1 MKVKILDCTLRD
13 GGYYN
18 LWKFTTSQIN
28 QYLDKL
34 HKSRID
40 IIELGFRFLE
50 KNSNFGQLA
59 FSDEKFLKKLNL
71 KKKNVEYSIMLQ
83 FRFFKNK
90 K

>member
-1 MKVKILDCTLRD
+1 MKIKILDCTLRD

-18 LWKFTTSQIN
+18 LWKFTPSQIN

-59 FSDEKFLKKLNL
+59 FSDEKFLKKLKL
-71 KKKNVEYSIMLQ
+71 KKKC
-83 FRFFKNK
+83 
-90 K
+90 